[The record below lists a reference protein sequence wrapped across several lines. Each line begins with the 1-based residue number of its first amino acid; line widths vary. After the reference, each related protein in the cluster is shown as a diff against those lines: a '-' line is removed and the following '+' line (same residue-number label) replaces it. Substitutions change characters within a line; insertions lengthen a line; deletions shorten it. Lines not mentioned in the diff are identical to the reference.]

1 VSDTTESGVNKFYI
15 TDARTSEK
23 ITKSK
28 TLELIRM
35 TIINNML
42 QYHPEAA
49 DYLVE
54 GQARSVTTLVP
65 IRRRS
70 RCELHPLRTFSPG
83 ARCVSLRAP
92 PLAFDPDAPRILR
105 LSTPLLTPFN
115 SALSTLPSTL
125 VDQHIEMPGDR
136 DADANPLGARV
147 APAVKTSVVV
157 DNTSGARQSKLIITT
172 TDRPGLLVD
181 IVATLKDLSLN
192 VISAEI
198 DTIGPKAYDIVYVT
212 YQGGALNKSMIELV
226 TNALTYHLTRRDIE
240 NKNSESY

>member
-1 VSDTTESGVNKFYI
+1 
-15 TDARTSEK
+15 
-23 ITKSK
+23 
-28 TLELIRM
+28 
-35 TIINNML
+35 
-42 QYHPEAA
+42 
-49 DYLVE
+49 
-54 GQARSVTTLVP
+54 
-65 IRRRS
+65 
-70 RCELHPLRTFSPG
+70 
-83 ARCVSLRAP
+83 
-92 PLAFDPDAPRILR
+92 
-105 LSTPLLTPFN
+105 
-115 SALSTLPSTL
+115 
-125 VDQHIEMPGDR
+125 MPGDR

-157 DNTSGARQSKLIITT
+157 ENAQGARQSKLIITT

-192 VISAEI
+192 VVSAEI